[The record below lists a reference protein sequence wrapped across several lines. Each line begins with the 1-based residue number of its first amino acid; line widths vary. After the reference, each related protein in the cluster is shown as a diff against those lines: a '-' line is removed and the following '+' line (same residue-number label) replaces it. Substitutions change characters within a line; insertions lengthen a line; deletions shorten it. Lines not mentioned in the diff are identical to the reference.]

1 MTERAGAMIDAV
13 MQYAS
18 GNAYGDEYILREFLE
33 TTMDLAELVMY
44 MAMFDYALRKIPG
57 VMPGGT
63 EGGGD
68 VGSEGEAGGN
78 GGGERGNGG
87 TGNGSGGT
95 SDGGSGGTG
104 SGNGGTGEG
113 GTGGSGGVGTG
124 EGTGTGGSP
133 GGGGNGGS
141 NTLDIDELVVRD
153 SKYLDV
159 DGNVDWEKWAPNFGR
174 VPGTIKENQTI
185 IEGTVVDR
193 YGNQYGR
200 YVSPVG
206 VPYEQR
212 ALPYIENPKA
222 YHKYEVLKPIKNV
235 TISEIAPAFEQ
246 EGGGIQY
253 ELPNTIDKLIKLQ
266 ILKEIN

>member
-1 MTERAGAMIDAV
+1 M
-13 MQYAS
+13 
-18 GNAYGDEYILREFLE
+18 
-33 TTMDLAELVMY
+33 
-44 MAMFDYALRKIPG
+44 
-57 VMPGGT
+57 
-63 EGGGD
+63 
-68 VGSEGEAGGN
+68 
-78 GGGERGNGG
+78 
-87 TGNGSGGT
+87 
-95 SDGGSGGTG
+95 
-104 SGNGGTGEG
+104 
-113 GTGGSGGVGTG
+113 
-124 EGTGTGGSP
+124 
-133 GGGGNGGS
+133 
-141 NTLDIDELVVRD
+141 
-153 SKYLDV
+153 
-159 DGNVDWEKWAPNFGR
+159 
-174 VPGTIKENQTI
+174 PGTIKENQTI

-246 EGGGIQY
+246 EEGGIQY